1 MSAACTGRTAPRPS
15 AQAPAAKANFANV
28 CICVLLVGCQWVNAI
43 RGARGG
49 GIRARP
55 RRIFAIAAT
64 DVHIGRFVR
73 MREVAYYI
81 GIMSIEDLEK
91 AVAALPPDQYAEF
104 RTWFE
109 AFEADRFDRKIE
121 RDAQAGKLDRLADQA
136 IDDLRNHL
144 GRTSGA

>member
-1 MSAACTGRTAPRPS
+1 M
-15 AQAPAAKANFANV
+15 
-28 CICVLLVGCQWVNAI
+28 NAI
-43 RGARGG
+43 KGARGG

-64 DVHIGRFVR
+64 AVQVVGAACPRNAAAS
-73 MREVAYYI
+73 REVSCYI

-91 AVAALPPDQYAEF
+91 AIAGLPPDQYAEF
-104 RTWFE
+104 RTWFV

-136 IDDLRNHL
+136 IDDLRNHA
-144 GRTSGA
+144 GRISRA

>member
-1 MSAACTGRTAPRPS
+1 MNP
-15 AQAPAAKANFANV
+15 
-28 CICVLLVGCQWVNAI
+28 I

-55 RRIFAIAAT
+55 RRIFAIPAT
-64 DVHIGRFVR
+64 DVQVGGFDGT
-73 MREVAYYI
+73 REVPYYI
-81 GIMSIEDLEK
+81 GIMSIEDLK
-91 AVAALPPDQYAEF
+91 KVVAGLPPDQYAEF

-136 IDDLRNHL
+136 IEDLTR
-144 GRTSGA
+144 G

>member
-1 MSAACTGRTAPRPS
+1 
-15 AQAPAAKANFANV
+15 
-28 CICVLLVGCQWVNAI
+28 
-43 RGARGG
+43 
-49 GIRARP
+49 
-55 RRIFAIAAT
+55 
-64 DVHIGRFVR
+64 

-91 AVAALPPDQYAEF
+91 AVAGLPPDQYAEF

-136 IDDLRNHL
+136 IDDLRK
-144 GRTSGA
+144 GRAREL